1 MKYDKV
7 VQHIIHGI
15 RIGIYPDQSK
25 IPSEK
30 EIAEKL
36 GVSLTS
42 VRKGLQILCEKNIV
56 TKQQGMR
63 SIVNASALQTG
74 NRTMHFA
81 WLGRDTQISSTP
93 VLFEI
98 YSRVVNLFMQSN
110 CHITF
115 LPFQSARDE
124 AMLLRMFDSFD
135 GFLLAS
141 IQPHLLSPE
150 LQEKFQL
157 LNSVIEIDDI
167 GISPA
172 RWGICTDNYLAGLQ
186 ISEYIAEQKRKQPVI
201 FLSDFADVYPG
212 FANRNRGLIDGLSS
226 HQIPFVLVPGGDRSL
241 RSPGFADQIAELL
254 KKYPDIDTIWHPED
268 AVSREIR
275 KVFETVSPQKAGY
288 YRSCGVDGLPET
300 VASDPLHA
308 SASHDL
314 DELARVCVET
324 MLNFFAGQN
333 PAAAQNHIRTKLSPW
348 K

>member
-7 VQHIIHGI
+7 AQHLIHGI
-15 RIGIYPDQSK
+15 RIGLYPDQSK

-42 VRKGLQILCEKNIV
+42 VRKGLQILCEKNII

-63 SIVNASALQTG
+63 SVVNASALQAG
-74 NRTMHFA
+74 HRTLHFA
-81 WLGRDTQISSTP
+81 WVGRDTQISSTP

-115 LPFQSARDE
+115 LPFHSTRDE

-150 LQEKFQL
+150 LQEKIQL

-167 GISPA
+167 GVSSA
-172 RWGICTDNYLAGLQ
+172 RWKICTDNYLAGLQ
-186 ISEYIAEQKRKQPVI
+186 ISEYLAEQKRKRPVI
-201 FLSDFADVYPG
+201 FLSDFADAYPG
-212 FANRNRGLIDGLSS
+212 FSNRNRGLIDGLSA
-226 HQIPFVLVPGGDRSL
+226 HQIPFVLVPGGEHDLHS
-241 RSPGFADQIAELL
+241 SGFADQIANLL
-254 KKYPDIDTIWHPED
+254 KKYPDIDTVWHPED
-268 AVSREIR
+268 AVSLAIR
-275 KVFETVSPQKAGY
+275 KVFEKVAPRAAGH
-288 YRSCGVDGLPET
+288 YRSCGVDGLPDEIK
-300 VASDPLHA
+300 SDKFHA

-314 DELARVCVET
+314 DEIARVSVET

-333 PAAAQNHIRTKLSPW
+333 PASAQTRITTILSPW